1 MKYFIFLLLLL
12 PLDKVNARQI
22 LLDDFATSV
31 KPVFIHAVYFWL
43 HDTVTD
49 AEKAEFISLLRSF
62 KKIKGVKR
70 IYVGHPAGTPRTVV
84 DNTYDVALIVQFQ
97 DKAGHDDYQTDQ
109 IHKDAIRIFE
119 GWIEDIRIYD
129 MVTQKGPGMQY

>member
-1 MKYFIFLLLLL
+1 MKYILLLFFII
-12 PLDKVNARQI
+12 PLQKTNAATI
-22 LLDDFATSV
+22 LSQLAIAAP

-49 AEKAEFISLLRSF
+49 AQKEEFISLLRSF
-62 KKIKGVKR
+62 KKINSVKR

-84 DNTYDVALIVQFQ
+84 DNTYDIALIVQFQ